1 MNIKA
6 SRLSLARLFTAL
18 ALTAVGC
25 GGGDSNAGSTANT
38 GGGGNVSAVELGKAC
53 NATCDG
59 TYCQSSGTSASQTC
73 PTSDA
78 TYPCLG
84 TTAGMYCTLTC
95 STDSDC
101 SPGAQSMKCLAECAK
116 HPEVAGLCWS
126 ASDYEFMVAGVCG
139 TANATGTGGTSSTIG
154 SAGGSSSRGG
164 ATGTAN
170 VAGVAGVGGSSALS
184 AQGGALSVG
193 GSTVAGG
200 ASNSGTSGNSSTG
213 IGGLLNTGGNASGT
227 TALGASCGGPCNG
240 TFCRSSGSAI
250 SLVCTTSDAS
260 APCIGTE
267 TGMYCTHTC
276 SSDADCAPAS
286 RDMKC
291 LTSCAKYST
300 AAGLCWSTEDF
311 QFMSETV
318 CGTAT
323 PSGTGGA
330 PTSQGGSN
338 SIGGGTG
345 MGGLTFGTGGI
356 FGQGGTL
363 GVAGQLATGGAAFG
377 GSGAGVGGATST
389 NETAS
394 CTGVAPCGGVL
405 DGTWQIDSSCT
416 DGNLAAQINAGLP
429 AECSSM
435 CESATISQSGT
446 VTFANGVETPNVST
460 QVVLIQ
466 LYTSACLSAI
476 DGAPITMTDSICS
489 ALQVSSTSGGTTT
502 NATCSFSGGACLC
515 VTISQSQTSAP
526 IGYSASGTSITY
538 SNGDSPTDY
547 CVSGSQLTESQ
558 AFGTSAEV
566 IVGLTLHR
574 IL

>member
-1 MNIKA
+1 
-6 SRLSLARLFTAL
+6 
-18 ALTAVGC
+18 
-25 GGGDSNAGSTANT
+25 
-38 GGGGNVSAVELGKAC
+38 
-53 NATCDG
+53 
-59 TYCQSSGTSASQTC
+59 
-73 PTSDA
+73 
-78 TYPCLG
+78 
-84 TTAGMYCTLTC
+84 
-95 STDSDC
+95 
-101 SPGAQSMKCLAECAK
+101 MKCLAECAK

-345 MGGLTFGTGGI
+345 MGGLTFGTGGHI
-356 FGQGGTL
+356 WPGRHVRRSRPTGDRRGSLRRQWCGRWRCHL
-363 GVAGQLATGGAAFG
+363 NQRNGQLHR
-377 GSGAGVGGATST
+377 
-389 NETAS
+389 S
-394 CTGVAPCGGVL
+394 CALWRRSRRNLADRFELHRRQPCGPDQRRPARGV
-405 DGTWQIDSSCT
+405 Q
-416 DGNLAAQINAGLP
+416 
-429 AECSSM
+429 
-435 CESATISQSGT
+435 
-446 VTFANGVETPNVST
+446 FNV
-460 QVVLIQ
+460 
-466 LYTSACLSAI
+466 
-476 DGAPITMTDSICS
+476 
-489 ALQVSSTSGGTTT
+489 
-502 NATCSFSGGACLC
+502 
-515 VTISQSQTSAP
+515 
-526 IGYSASGTSITY
+526 
-538 SNGDSPTDY
+538 
-547 CVSGSQLTESQ
+547 
-558 AFGTSAEV
+558 
-566 IVGLTLHR
+566 
-574 IL
+574 